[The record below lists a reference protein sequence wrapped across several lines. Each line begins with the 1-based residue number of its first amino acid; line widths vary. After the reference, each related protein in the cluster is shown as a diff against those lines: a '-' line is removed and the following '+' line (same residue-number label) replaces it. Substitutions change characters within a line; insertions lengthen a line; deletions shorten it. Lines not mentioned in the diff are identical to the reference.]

1 MLATIRVKGGTEEQ
15 KRIFYTAL
23 YHTMIDPRN
32 FTDVDGHYIGGD
44 GKIHTSIGFTKRTV
58 FSGWDVF
65 RSQMPLQS
73 IINPEVVNDLLMS
86 LTTLAEESGNHYYE
100 RFELL
105 NAYSGCMLGNPAL
118 SVLADAWVKGIFK
131 GDKEKAYTY
140 ADNTARLFGNTE
152 RGYTPYSI
160 SKTLEYAYTEWCM
173 ARMAIDLGKTED
185 MVKYLKLSRSYKN
198 LYDKEKHA
206 FRPRKEDG
214 SFIKWPQRGKL
225 QEGYGC
231 TECNE
236 LQQGWFVP
244 HDIEGMVELMGGIQQ
259 TVADLDSMFAHT
271 PHNFCGMYIT
281 IMLTNQF
288 IMFPFYI
295 IDWENLGKHNI
306 GLGLF
311 ANMLTMIKWRDW

>member
-1 MLATIRVKGGTEEQ
+1 
-15 KRIFYTAL
+15 
-23 YHTMIDPRN
+23 
-32 FTDVDGHYIGGD
+32 
-44 GKIHTSIGFTKRTV
+44 
-58 FSGWDVF
+58 
-65 RSQMPLQS
+65 
-73 IINPEVVNDLLMS
+73 
-86 LTTLAEESGNHYYE
+86 
-100 RFELL
+100 
-105 NAYSGCMLGNPAL
+105 
-118 SVLADAWVKGIFK
+118 
-131 GDKEKAYTY
+131 
-140 ADNTARLFGNTE
+140 
-152 RGYTPYSI
+152 
-160 SKTLEYAYTEWCM
+160 M